1 MPVTACPECGLS
13 APVEATACPNCS
25 HALANGT
32 APRAPGAAEKPPPPA
47 ELSGKVFHKTPPE
60 MIEEARRTFNEE
72 AFLEEV
78 RQLERNGG
86 GELKDFLHE
95 LEQEVER
102 P

>member
-1 MPVTACPECGLS
+1 MPVTNCPECGQS
-13 APVEATACPNCS
+13 APVEATACPNCG
-25 HALANGT
+25 HALANGMV
-32 APRAPGAAEKPPPPA
+32 PRAQDSASKPPPPP
-47 ELSGKVFHKTPPE
+47 EFSGCIFHKTPPE

-78 RQLERNGG
+78 RQLERKGG

-95 LEQEVER
+95 LEQEVDR